1 MIPIICIVIMIIAP
15 VVGFIVMKKI
25 QPDRVK
31 LYTIYAFS
39 IAAIEIVVI
48 LYINFFL
55 K

>member
-1 MIPIICIVIMIIAP
+1 MTPILSIVIMTIAP
-15 VVGFIVMKKI
+15 IVGCIVMKKI

-39 IAAIEIVVI
+39 IAAIEIGVI
-48 LYINFFL
+48 LYINFFS

>member
-1 MIPIICIVIMIIAP
+1 MIPIICIVIMIIVP
-15 VVGFIVMKKI
+15 VVGSIVMKKI
-25 QPDRVK
+25 QPDMVK
-31 LYTIYAFS
+31 LYAIYAFS